1 MLIRVEDIGLERQ
14 GKKEVL
20 LQSVIEGVNSK
31 YVCERDTQLG
41 SQSDIPSVNHLVQ
54 SRNENKFMYFQIQ
67 FFLLLLI

>member
-41 SQSDIPSVNHLVQ
+41 SQSVSQTFHQ
-54 SRNENKFMYFQIQ
+54 SI
-67 FFLLLLI
+67 I